1 MDNKERCMIKAKE
14 LQAKGYT
21 QKEISVRLGVC
32 ERTVRNYIH
41 NPSSSRK
48 KVKRKSKLDPYHEYI
63 KSIINE
69 KPYYNCELIFVD
81 LQKIG
86 YTGKMSILRDYV
98 KNIRKEVLT
107 EAVIRFETLP
117 GHQAQVDWNELGI
130 QMVNNRQVK
139 LYQFVMTLGFSRK
152 PFISFTTSMRS
163 EVLLKCHI
171 KAFKYFGGVPETI
184 LYDNM
189 KTAFVADENGD
200 FQINDKLLKFSSHY
214 GFSPERCRIRRPQT
228 KGKVERTIGFIMTN
242 FWPRIQDCNLSL
254 ETLNNEALEWI
265 ESILGRK
272 ISGLTESRRERFEK
286 EKQYLKPLPEF
297 DPDIRKSVPCMVN
310 RESCIT
316 YETNKY
322 SVNPCFIG
330 KIIELR
336 VDEQTCEA
344 EVFMCGESIRSFKLT
359 ESGSHSRIIFPEDI
373 GPIEKRH
380 IHDRNRIDR
389 IRSRKRAVKS
399 GIEVDIRH
407 PSFYDSVVEME
418 AQI

>member
-1 MDNKERCMIKAKE
+1 MIKAKE

-21 QKEISVRLGVC
+21 QKEISEKLGVC

-69 KPYYNCELIFVD
+69 KPYYNCELIFMD
-81 LQKIG
+81 LQKTG
-86 YTGKMSILRDYV
+86 YTGKVSILRDYV
-98 KNIRKEVLT
+98 KKVRQEVLT
-107 EAVIRFETLP
+107 EAVIRFETVP
-117 GHQAQVDWNELGI
+117 GHQAQVDWNELGL
-130 QMVNNRQVK
+130 QEVNNRRVK
-139 LYQFVMTLGFSRK
+139 LYQFVMTLGYSRK
-152 PFISFTTSMRS
+152 PFISFTTSMKS
-163 EVLLKCHI
+163 EVLLRCHI
-171 KAFKYFGGVPETI
+171 EAFKYFGGVPETI

-189 KTAFVADENGD
+189 KTAFAADENGE
-200 FQINDKLLKFSSHY
+200 FQVNDKLLKFSSHY
-214 GFSPERCRIRRPQT
+214 GFSAERCRIRRPQT

-242 FWPRIQDCNLSL
+242 FWPRIQGHNLSL
-254 ETLNNEALEWI
+254 ESLNHEALEWI
-265 ESILGRK
+265 ESILDRK

-286 EKQYLKPLPEF
+286 EKQYLRPLPEF
-297 DPDIRKSVPCMVN
+297 DADIRKSVECMVN
-310 RESCIT
+310 RESCII

-322 SVNPCFIG
+322 SVTPGFIG
-330 KIIELR
+330 KMLELR

-344 EVFMCGESIRSFKLT
+344 ELFICGESIKSFKLS
-359 ESGSHSRIIFPEDI
+359 ESGRHARIIFPEDI
-373 GPIEKRH
+373 GLIEKRH
-380 IHDRNRIDR
+380 RQDRERLDKIRNRK
-389 IRSRKRAVKS
+389 SKMKS